1 MPEIYE
7 KINEIEK
14 VLMKLSYLQMNTQIQ
29 LDRTGNQVDNISKEM
44 KDFKDEMKEDRKK
57 MFKQW
62 GEMSNKLGTI
72 VEDLIVP
79 NVETIGEKYFNLKD
93 CDTFMTSVKKRKPK
107 EKEFDVIAVY
117 DSHII
122 LVEVKST
129 PRTGYIE
136 DFIEFIKNK
145 EFYTFFPE
153 YKNKN
158 IIPLFA
164 SLHIPENAV
173 KRLSGNN
180 ILAMAMGDE
189 TMDILNP
196 EVVKYL

>member
-79 NVETIGEKYFNLKD
+79 NVETIGEKYFNLQD

-129 PRTGYIE
+129 TRTGYIE

-153 YKNKN
+153 YKNKK

>member
-44 KDFKDEMKEDRKK
+44 KDFKDEIKEDRKK

-129 PRTGYIE
+129 TRTGYIE

-153 YKNKN
+153 YKNKK

-164 SLHIPENAV
+164 SLHIPENGV

-180 ILAMAMGDE
+180 ILAMAMSDE